1 MGMRR
6 TWVAA
11 TAAMAALAMPGQ
23 AMAQEVGDWVLSPWR
38 GSSVYYPGVVESRS
52 GTLVT
57 IRFDDGDVETRQA
70 NTVLPFDWQA
80 GSRVACLWSDNRWY
94 NAVIRSIAADGFTMQ
109 IRYDDDGTI
118 ENTNTGRCRTR

>member
-6 TWVAA
+6 SWVAA
-11 TAAMAALAMPGQ
+11 MAAMAALAMPIQ

>member
-1 MGMRR
+1 MKTMKACIA
-6 TWVAA
+6 VAA
-11 TAAMAALAMPGQ
+11 AFAGLALPAQ

-52 GTLVT
+52 GALVT
-57 IRFDDGDVETRQA
+57 VRFDDGDVETRQA

-80 GSRVACLWSDNRWY
+80 GSRVACLWSDNKWY
-94 NAVIRSIAADGFTMQ
+94 NAVIRSIASDGFTMQ

>member
-6 TWVAA
+6 SWVAA
-11 TAAMAALAMPGQ
+11 MAAMAALAMPVQ